1 MESSFT
7 TSGIL
12 FMTLGW
18 GMVISLFLVCMYKVW
33 KSESSAKTK
42 VD

>member
-7 TSGIL
+7 SSGIL

-18 GMVISLFLVCMYKVW
+18 GTVISLFLFCMYKVW
-33 KSESSAKTK
+33 KSESGAKTK

>member
-7 TSGIL
+7 TSGII

-18 GMVISLFLVCMYKVW
+18 GIVISLFLVCMYKVW
-33 KSESSAKTK
+33 KSESKSKTK
-42 VD
+42 VN